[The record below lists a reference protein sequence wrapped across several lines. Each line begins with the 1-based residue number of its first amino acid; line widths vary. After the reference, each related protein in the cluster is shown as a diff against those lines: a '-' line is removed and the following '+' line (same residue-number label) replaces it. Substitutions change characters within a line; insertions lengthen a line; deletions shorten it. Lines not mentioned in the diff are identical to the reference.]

1 MDRAT
6 TQGGIMVSAQT
17 MYPSVSGK
25 PARAT
30 VSISAPQRPHAPAVT
45 LAQTSQLF
53 LMAAS
58 SEDQA
63 RQAAA

>member
-1 MDRAT
+1 
-6 TQGGIMVSAQT
+6 MVDAQT

-25 PARAT
+25 PALAT
-30 VSISAPQRPHAPAVT
+30 VSMSAPQRPQAPAVT

-58 SEDQA
+58 AGGQA